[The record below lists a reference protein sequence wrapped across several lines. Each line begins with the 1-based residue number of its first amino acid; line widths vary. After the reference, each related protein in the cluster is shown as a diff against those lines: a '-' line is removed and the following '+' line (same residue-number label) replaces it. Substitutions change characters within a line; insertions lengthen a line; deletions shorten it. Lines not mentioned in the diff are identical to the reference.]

1 MKSIILASASSRR
14 KELLEKLGLQ
24 FQAVPTNFKEDM
36 KSKLKPSEL
45 AKALSKGKA
54 ESVAAQYKN
63 HIIIAAD
70 TFIALKDSL
79 LGKPSTEAD
88 AVKMLKKISG
98 KSVSVITGLT
108 IIDTPSNKK
117 LSKVTETKVSI
128 KKLTE
133 GEIKGYVKTQEP
145 LGKAGAFAIQG
156 KGAIIV
162 KKIDGDFFNVMG
174 LSLFDLSE
182 ALKKFG
188 IYIFGQPVT
197 SH

>member
-1 MKSIILASASSRR
+1 MKPIILASASPRR
-14 KELLEKLGLQ
+14 KHLLEKLGLE
-24 FQAVPTNFKEDM
+24 FQVAPSNYEEDM
-36 KSKLKPSEL
+36 KSKLKPPEL
-45 AKALSKGKA
+45 AKTLSRGKA

-63 HIIIAAD
+63 HVIIAAD

-79 LGKPSTEAD
+79 LGKPSNEAD

-188 IYIFGQPVT
+188 IYILGQPT
-197 SH
+197 S